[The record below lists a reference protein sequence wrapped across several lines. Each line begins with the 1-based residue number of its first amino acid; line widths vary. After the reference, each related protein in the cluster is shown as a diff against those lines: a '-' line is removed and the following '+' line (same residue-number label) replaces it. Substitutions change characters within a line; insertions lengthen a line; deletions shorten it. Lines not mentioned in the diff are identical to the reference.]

1 MSKSLTSDT
10 ALVQCENPWCMKW
23 REIPK
28 SILSDIEDIPWYC
41 KMHPDKEK
49 ASCTMGQTVFTVP
62 KGQRYVFS
70 VLEEGSLV
78 WVKLAGYPR

>member
-1 MSKSLTSDT
+1 MANSLTSDT
-10 ALVQCENPWCMKW
+10 ALVQCENRKCMKW

-28 SILSDIEDIPWYC
+28 SVLNEIKDIPWYC
-41 KMHPDKEK
+41 KMHPEKEK
-49 ASCTMGQTVFTVP
+49 ASCTVEQKVFTVP

-78 WVKLAGYPR
+78 WVRLVVYPR

>member
-1 MSKSLTSDT
+1 
-10 ALVQCENPWCMKW
+10 MKW
-23 REIPK
+23 REIPN
-28 SILSDIEDIPWYC
+28 SILGDIEDIPWYC

-49 ASCTMGQTVFTVP
+49 ASCTVEQTAFTAP
-62 KGQRYVFS
+62 KGQRFVFS